1 MSDAA
6 RSDLVLCA
14 GTLLRASLREL
25 AAAAQA
31 GGFGAVSLW
40 PHHVEGARRDGL
52 SDEGIRALLADH
64 ELVLCEVEP
73 LLAWLPPGSLPES
86 ARALAGPPPEFF
98 LDLACALGAP
108 RVLCADG
115 FGARASRGAIV
126 EHFARVCEA
135 AAARGLVVALEAI
148 PWSAVPD
155 ARAAWEIARA
165 TGQRNAGMCLD
176 VWHFFRGG
184 APLAQL
190 AELPGERVLSLQLS
204 DAPAAPWAD
213 LPQES
218 LRARLLP
225 GEGAIDLV
233 AFLRALDSIGCR
245 APLGAEVFSET
256 LAAQDPVAVGRLAGD
271 ALRRVMRSA
280 ATA

>member
-1 MSDAA
+1 MSDVA
-6 RSDLVLCA
+6 RGDLVLCA

-25 AAAAQA
+25 AAAAHE
-31 GGFGAVSLW
+31 GGFGAISLW
-40 PHHVEGARRDGL
+40 PHHVEGARREGL
-52 SDEGIRALLADH
+52 TDAGIRALLADH
-64 ELVLCEVEP
+64 GVRLCEVEP
-73 LLAWLPPGSLPES
+73 LLAWLPPGSLPET

-115 FGARASRGAIV
+115 FGARAERGAIV
-126 EHFARVCEA
+126 ECFARLCEA

-148 PWSAVPD
+148 PWSAIPD
-155 ARAAWEIARA
+155 ARAAWEIVRG
-165 TGQRNAGMCLD
+165 TGQANAGLCLD

-184 APLAQL
+184 ADLAQF
-190 AELPGERVLSLQLS
+190 AGVPGESVLSLQLS
-204 DAPAAPWAD
+204 DAPAAPQAD

-233 AFLRALDSIGCR
+233 AFLRALDAIGCR
-245 APLGAEVFSET
+245 APLGAEVFSEA
-256 LAAQDPVAVGRLAGD
+256 LSARDPLAVGRLAGD
-271 ALRRVMRSA
+271 ALRNVIRA
-280 ATA
+280 AAAA

>member
-1 MSDAA
+1 MPDVA
-6 RSDLVLCA
+6 RGELVLCA

-31 GGFGAVSLW
+31 GGFGAISLW
-40 PHHVEGARRDGL
+40 PHHVEGARREGL
-52 SDEGIRALLADH
+52 SDAGIRALLADH
-64 ELVLCEVEP
+64 GVGLCEVEP

-86 ARALAGPPPEFF
+86 ASALAGPPPEFF

-115 FGARASRGAIV
+115 FGAQASRGAIV
-126 EHFARVCEA
+126 ERFAALCEA
-135 AAARGLVVALEAI
+135 AAARGLGVALEAI
-148 PWSAVPD
+148 PWSSVPD
-155 ARAAWEIARA
+155 ARTAWEIVRLAGA
-165 TGQRNAGMCLD
+165 ANAGLCLD

-184 APLAQL
+184 ADLAQL
-190 AELPGERVLSLQLS
+190 AGLPGGRVLSLQLS

-225 GEGAIDLV
+225 GDGAIDLV
-233 AFLRALDSIGCR
+233 AFLRALEAIGCR
-245 APLGAEVFSET
+245 ATLGAEVFSEA
-256 LAAQDPVAVGRLAGD
+256 LSAQDPVTVGRRAGE
-271 ALRRVMRSA
+271 ALRRVIRGA
-280 ATA
+280 AAD